1 MQVDEMVYLS
11 SKITSNGKS
20 VREIQQ
26 CISLAK
32 TAFSEKPKLL
42 TSKRLYLN
50 IKKRLIKTYVWIVET
65 YGCDTWVI
73 NVAEKKKTIS
83 F

>member
-1 MQVDEMVYLS
+1 MVYLS
-11 SKITSNGKS
+11 SKITYNGKS
-20 VREIQQ
+20 VRKIQQ

-50 IKKRLIKTYVWIVET
+50 IKKRLIKAYVWSVET
-65 YGCDTWVI
+65 YGCETWVI
-73 NVAEKKKTIS
+73 NKCCRKEKN
-83 F
+83 